1 MKKHSK
7 SQASVVNCQL
17 SRRGFTLIELLVVVS
32 IISILAS
39 LLIANFVGIRQ
50 RGRDAQRK
58 SDLRQVQTALELYRA
73 DNGTYPVSLSACG
86 SPFTYNS
93 TTYMQKLPCDP
104 LQETDYTFS
113 SDGII
118 YTIYACLENDNDSD
132 RDNTTQPG
140 CTAVTN
146 NSFTVANP

>member
-118 YTIYACLENDNDSD
+118 LIELVNILYAKTKDKSVKHTN
-132 RDNTTQPG
+132 PG
-140 CTAVTN
+140 CIVKEKIYC
-146 NSFTVANP
+146 